1 MRSPRQFARESAP
14 CASPLPSTLIGIA
27 VATALVTAIVGCH
40 SDAPN
45 AGHQIVLVEK
55 PILFGHVASI
65 RNP

>member
-1 MRSPRQFARESAP
+1 
-14 CASPLPSTLIGIA
+14 LIGIA